1 MLKGFSWPGQ
11 RVFVNI
17 CLLLFLLV
25 FVLVACADN
34 GGASPGSNVSNTQ
47 SNNGSSSQNNASN
60 GNSGP
65 VSSVHMGVQTC
76 PSAVSTKEYW
86 DPIVPSQA
94 GINKVENVTCAN
106 LKGNASIQAL
116 ISVRSFN
123 PGASLD
129 IYVFDNITQPNPQKI
144 FMLLGLY
151 KGQVKVSAYS
161 TLLTGEVDQ
170 QSSVNKNQLN
180 SALKVDLF
188 REFKWSAQANTLVPI
203 NFPGIY
209 PVLSRYEAE
218 DLQQQVNQGNQ
229 PLLDASK
236 VALNLATD
244 QNLLGWSS
252 DSVASVDSGG
262 GKNDANAVVTVKSAS
277 DGNNKIK
284 VSLSRLEGNTNGGI
298 WIVTGVTSDGLSIS
312 TPVSQDI
319 VSNPVKVSGQ
329 GGGSVQVL
337 DHLYNEI
344 GSSTVTGQANFST
357 SVDYKKTFQGGVEN
371 GLVVLYGGN
380 GATATGVVMVK
391 ELLG

>member
-1 MLKGFSWPGQ
+1 MPSGFFRTRQQSL
-11 RVFVNI
+11 VCI
-17 CLLLFLLV
+17 ILLFMLALL
-25 FVLVACADN
+25 LVACSDN
-34 GGASPGSNVSNTQ
+34 SGNTSAPGGSNSNTNTGGVDKNGQTVTTPASPKKS
-47 SNNGSSSQNNASN
+47 
-60 GNSGP
+60 
-65 VSSVHMGVQTC
+65 GVQPC
-76 PSAVSTKEYW
+76 PVAVSTNEHW
-86 DPIVPSQA
+86 DPIVPTQPN
-94 GINKVENVTCAN
+94 INKVESVICGN
-106 LKGNASIQAL
+106 LTGEATLQAL
-116 ISVRSFN
+116 VSVRAQVPS
-123 PGASLD
+123 AILD
-129 IYVFDNITQPNPQKI
+129 VYIYQDITSPNPRKL
-144 FMLLGLY
+144 FMLQGLY
-151 KGQVKVSAYS
+151 KGEVKISAYN
-161 TLLTGEVDQ
+161 TVMTGEVD
-170 QSSVNKNQLN
+170 LN
-180 SALKVDLF
+180 SRTNTGKSSANYTLDLF
-188 REFKWSAQANTLVPI
+188 REFKWSDRANTLVPI

-262 GKNDANAVVTVKSAS
+262 GKSGANAVVTVKNGG
-277 DGNNKIK
+277 DGNSKIK

-298 WIVTGVTSDGLSIS
+298 WIVTSVTSDGLSIS

-319 VSNPVKVSGQ
+319 VNSPVKVSGQ

-344 GSSTVTGQANFST
+344 GSSNVSGQANFST
-357 SVDYKKTFQGGVEN
+357 SVDYKKTFQGGAEN

-380 GATATGVVMVK
+380 TATATGVVMVK